1 MLVKGWWS
9 NYWGTFWDA
18 NYWPQAALVVAP
30 PADILQPGI
39 GPRGPK
45 PGRHHSRVTDYFRH
59 PMRTTNYSRHKH
71 RG

>member
-18 NYWPQAALVVAP
+18 NYWPAAPTAAAAP
-30 PADILQPGI
+30 VDVLQPGI

-45 PGRHHSRVTDYFRH
+45 PGLHAMRKTDYFRH
-59 PMRTTNYSRHKH
+59 HGRATTYYRHKH
-71 RG
+71 RR